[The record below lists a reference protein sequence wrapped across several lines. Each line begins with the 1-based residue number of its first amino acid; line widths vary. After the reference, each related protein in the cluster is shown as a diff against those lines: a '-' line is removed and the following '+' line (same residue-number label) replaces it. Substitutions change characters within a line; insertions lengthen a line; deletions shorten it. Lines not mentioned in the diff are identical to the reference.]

1 MNNGPV
7 VEIRLGRRTLV
18 ALALVA
24 LTFAFTA
31 FFLTGKTSAQK
42 VQENFK
48 DKLEIA
54 AEDGGIAVATSG
66 DGKYVYVVG
75 PAGVI
80 VSDNFGQTG
89 SWKQTVRLK

>member
-1 MNNGPV
+1 MNKGPV

-18 ALALVA
+18 AVA
-24 LTFAFTA
+24 LTATIA
-31 FFLTGKTSAQK
+31 LAALFLPGKAAAQK

-48 DKLEIA
+48 DKLSIA

-80 VSDNFGQTG
+80 VSDNFGKTG
-89 SWKQTVRLK
+89 SWSQTVRLK

>member
-18 ALALVA
+18 AVA
-24 LTFAFTA
+24 LTATIALAA
-31 FFLTGKTSAQK
+31 FFLPGRAAAQK

-48 DKLEIA
+48 DKLQIA

>member
-1 MNNGPV
+1 MNKGPV

-18 ALALVA
+18 AVA
-24 LTFAFTA
+24 LTATIALAA
-31 FFLTGKTSAQK
+31 FFLPGRAAAQK

-48 DKLEIA
+48 DKLSIA

>member
-1 MNNGPV
+1 MNKGPV

-18 ALALVA
+18 AVA
-24 LTFAFTA
+24 LTATIA
-31 FFLTGKTSAQK
+31 LAALFLPGKAAAQK

-48 DKLEIA
+48 DKLSIA

>member
-7 VEIRLGRRTLV
+7 VEIRLGRR
-18 ALALVA
+18 ALVA
-24 LTFAFTA
+24 VALTATIA
-31 FFLTGKTSAQK
+31 LAALFLPGKAAAQK

-48 DKLEIA
+48 DKLQIA

-80 VSDNFGQTG
+80 VSDNFGRTG
-89 SWKQTVRLK
+89 SWSQTVRLK

>member
-1 MNNGPV
+1 MNKGPV

-18 ALALVA
+18 AVA
-24 LTFAFTA
+24 LTATIA
-31 FFLTGKTSAQK
+31 LAALFLPGKAAAQK

-48 DKLEIA
+48 DKLQIA

-80 VSDNFGQTG
+80 VSDNFGKTG
-89 SWKQTVRLK
+89 SWSQTVRLK

>member
-1 MNNGPV
+1 MRNGPV
-7 VEIRLGRRTLV
+7 VEIRLGRRMIV
-18 ALALVA
+18 VLALVA
-24 LTFAFTA
+24 TVALAA
-31 FFLTGKTSAQK
+31 LFLPGRAAAQK

-48 DKLEIA
+48 DKLSIA

>member
-18 ALALVA
+18 ALALAATVA
-24 LTFAFTA
+24 LAA
-31 FFLTGKTSAQK
+31 FFLPGRAAAQK

-48 DKLEIA
+48 DKLSIA

>member
-1 MNNGPV
+1 MHNGPV
-7 VEIRLGRRTLV
+7 VEIRLGRRSLAVV
-18 ALALVA
+18 ALAA
-24 LTFAFTA
+24 TFALA
-31 FFLTGKTSAQK
+31 LLFLPGRAAAQK

-48 DKLEIA
+48 DKLSIA
-54 AEDGGIAVATSG
+54 AETGGIAVAASG

>member
-7 VEIRLGRRTLV
+7 VEIRLGRR
-18 ALALVA
+18 ALVA
-24 LTFAFTA
+24 VALTATIA
-31 FFLTGKTSAQK
+31 LAALFLPGKAAAQK

-48 DKLEIA
+48 DKLSIA

>member
-1 MNNGPV
+1 MHNGPV
-7 VEIRLGRRTLV
+7 VEIRLGRRSLAVVALV
-18 ALALVA
+18 ATFALAL
-24 LTFAFTA
+24 L
-31 FFLTGKTSAQK
+31 FLPGRASAQK

-48 DKLEIA
+48 DKLSIA